1 MLTTLKLQPI
11 QRVKMKVADRGKEVS
26 QAESIV
32 SRISLGDKLAEQEL
46 VSTYYRGL
54 IFILNRQTQNQ
65 ALSEDLAQD
74 TFILVI
80 QKARENEITN
90 PAALSGFIRQIGINL
105 LIGHKRKETRRDT
118 HGVDDIEIH
127 APTNSMEISRA
138 LHSDKLLQIT
148 TQLLNELKTPRD
160 KEILQNY
167 FIYDKNKQQICQ
179 DLDLSAEHFDRVLF
193 RARQRLKQ
201 LIQHKLGD
209 PNNKSAKTSTLLSIG
224 LLLGVFT
231 QQPNDLAKQ
240 HIFANQ
246 LRDNSI
252 RQHLSIE
259 TPIASSRYIPKIT
272 KTGMQLTSKPRC
284 V

>member
-1 MLTTLKLQPI
+1 
-11 QRVKMKVADRGKEVS
+11 MKVADRGKDIS

-32 SRISLGDKLAEQEL
+32 SRISLGDKDAEQEL

-65 ALSEDLAQD
+65 TLSEDLAQD

-80 QKARENEITN
+80 QKARDNTITN
-90 PAALSGFIRQIGINL
+90 PAALSAFIRQIGINL

-127 APTNSMEISRA
+127 APTNNMEISRA

-148 TQLLNELKTPRD
+148 TQLLNELKIPRD
-160 KEILQNY
+160 KEILQSY
-167 FIYDKNKQQICQ
+167 FIYDKNKHQICQ

-209 PNNKSAKTSTLLSIG
+209 HSNKSSKTSTLLCIG
-224 LLLGVFT
+224 VLLGVFT
-231 QQPNDLAKQ
+231 QQPNDLVKQ
-240 HIFANQ
+240 NLFANQ
-246 LRDNSI
+246 LRDNSTK
-252 RQHLSIE
+252 QHLSFE
-259 TPIASSRYIPKIT
+259 TPTTSSRYIPKIT
-272 KTGMQLTSKPRC
+272 QTGMQLASFQRC

>member
-1 MLTTLKLQPI
+1 MQ
-11 QRVKMKVADRGKEVS
+11 VAERDNKIS

-54 IFILNRQTQNQ
+54 TFILNKQTQNQ
-65 ALSEDLAQD
+65 ALSQDLAQD
-74 TFILVI
+74 TFIVVI
-80 QKARENEITN
+80 QKARDNAITN
-90 PAALSGFIRQIGINL
+90 PAALSAFIRQIGINL
-105 LIGHKRKETRRDT
+105 LIGYKRKETRRNT
-118 HGVDDIEIH
+118 HGVDNIEIH
-127 APTNSMEISRA
+127 APTDNMEISQA

-160 KEILQNY
+160 KEILQSY

-209 PNNKSAKTSTLLSIG
+209 PQNKSANVSTLLSIG
-224 LLLGVFT
+224 ILLGVFT
-231 QQPNDLAKQ
+231 QQPNNLLNEN
-240 HIFANQ
+240 IFINP
-246 LRDNSI
+246 LRDNSVE
-252 RQHLSIE
+252 QHLPIE
-259 TPIASSRYIPKIT
+259 TPTTSSRYIPQMT
-272 KTGMQLTSKPRC
+272 QTGMPLTSNPRC

>member
-1 MLTTLKLQPI
+1 MQTAEKY
-11 QRVKMKVADRGKEVS
+11 KEVS

-32 SRISLGDKLAEQEL
+32 ARISSGDKLAEQEL

-80 QKARENEITN
+80 QKARDNGITN
-90 PAALSGFIRQIGINL
+90 PAALSAFIRQIGINL

-127 APTNSMEISRA
+127 APTENMEISRA

-148 TQLLNELKTPRD
+148 TQLLDELKTPRD
-160 KEILQNY
+160 KEILQSY

-201 LIQHKLGD
+201 LIQHKLVD
-209 PNNKSAKTSTLLSIG
+209 PRNKSDKVSTLLSVG
-224 LLLGVFT
+224 VLLGVFT
-231 QQPNDLAKQ
+231 QQPNDLTKQ
-240 HIFANQ
+240 NLFANQ
-246 LRDNSI
+246 LRDNATK
-252 RQHLSIE
+252 QHLLIE
-259 TPIASSRYIPKIT
+259 TPTTSSRYIPQIT
-272 KTGMQLTSKPRC
+272 KTGMQLTSKPR
-284 V
+284 

>member
-1 MLTTLKLQPI
+1 MQ
-11 QRVKMKVADRGKEVS
+11 VAEKGKEVN

-32 SRISLGDKLAEQEL
+32 ARISSGDKLAEQEL
-46 VSTYYRGL
+46 VNTYYRGL

-80 QKARENEITN
+80 QKARNNDINN
-90 PAALSGFIRQIGINL
+90 PAALSAFIRQIGINL

-127 APTNSMEISRA
+127 APTDNMEISRA
-138 LHSDKLLQIT
+138 LHAGKLLQIT
-148 TQLLNELKTPRD
+148 TQLLDELKTPRD
-160 KEILQNY
+160 KEILQSY

-179 DLDLSAEHFDRVLF
+179 DLNLSAEHFDRVLF

-209 PNNKSAKTSTLLSIG
+209 PNNQSAKTTSLLSVGI
-224 LLLGVFT
+224 LLGVFT
-231 QQPNDLAKQ
+231 QQPNDLTKSDL
-240 HIFANQ
+240 FTNQ
-246 LRDNSI
+246 LRDNSAK
-252 RQHLSIE
+252 QHLPIE
-259 TPIASSRYIPKIT
+259 TPKTSSRYIPQIT
-272 KTGMQLTSKPRC
+272 QAGMQLTSKPRC

>member
-1 MLTTLKLQPI
+1 MLKLQPI
-11 QRVKMKVADRGKEVS
+11 QRVKMKVADRGKDKS

-32 SRISLGDKLAEQEL
+32 SRISLGDKFAEQEL

-80 QKARENEITN
+80 QKARKDEITN
-90 PAALSGFIRQIGINL
+90 PAALSAFIRQIGINL

-127 APTNSMEISRA
+127 APTNNMEISRA

-160 KEILQNY
+160 KEILQSY

-201 LIQHKLGD
+201 LIQHKLGEQHD
-209 PNNKSAKTSTLLSIG
+209 KTGKASTLLSIG
-224 LLLGVFT
+224 VLLGVFT
-231 QQPNDLAKQ
+231 QQPPNLAKQ
-240 HIFANQ
+240 NLFAKQ
-246 LRDNSI
+246 LRDNSTQ
-252 RQHLSIE
+252 QHLLIE
-259 TPIASSRYIPKIT
+259 TPTTSSRYIPQFT
-272 KTGMQLTSKPRC
+272 KTGMQLTSNPRC